1 MYEGGKVEGQNVT
14 YREVIAERIEEV
26 KKFRA
31 EKKQHLDRLNALKDR
46 QREIETKKMSF
57 QQNIPRNYHNEDDVN

>member
-57 QQNIPRNYHNEDDVN
+57 